1 MVKTSV
7 VYFYD
12 AFTFTK
18 LGIMIAKSEG
28 DAEALGHFPQYE
40 NALLTAGSPRQEAFD
55 HIVFQL
61 SSERDTNGN

>member
-7 VYFYD
+7 VYFHD

-28 DAEALGHFPQYE
+28 DAEALGHFPHYE
-40 NALLTAGSPRQEAFD
+40 NAFLTAGSLRQEAFD

-61 SSERDTNGN
+61 SSERDINGN